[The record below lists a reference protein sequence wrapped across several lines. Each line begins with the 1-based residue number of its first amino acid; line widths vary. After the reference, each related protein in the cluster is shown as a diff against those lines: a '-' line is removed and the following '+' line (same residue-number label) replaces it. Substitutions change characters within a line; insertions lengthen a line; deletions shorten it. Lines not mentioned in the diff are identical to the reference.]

1 MPIDNLDDHIPPQ
14 TIPRQAIREVRIPRN
29 SPLFTAG
36 NVVKLITACYAV
48 MACVERDELT
58 DEAKEF
64 LASNEELWTEVTS
77 EGFFPSLDEVA
88 DQMAS
93 SGELDEDYLKAFQ
106 LGLRVFIKSYENYAE
121 SIHSAKA
128 WFKNFTSYLST
139 RKSVYR
145 LALDKASSDSV
156 YPAWTEKTF
165 AVTEVDDQEDIQD
178 ELIEIVSE
186 WNGQRSLFIKSRE
199 EEKKMSEERPD
210 LWERYV
216 EANKKFT
223 HSWLTYVAAFVRER
237 GEKLASYQELLEEM
251 EENGYE
257 SDLPAGFDGYI
268 DAAANM
274 YTKNKEKI
282 MLKPRRRYN
291 PWIIMSAD
299 TVKSVF
305 KVTNWKGETEN
316 IGTKNTYYTEKHH
329 KDSSLEKFAAVRD
342 FGDLAES
349 IRARW
354 LRQLTGDSS
363 GNGNKVFA
371 PTDVNQVAA
380 LVIELV
386 WQTAARIGNPENQ
399 TGDEKTYG
407 LSTVLVNQT
416 RFNANSVTI
425 TYKGK
430 DAVNTKHTIKG
441 DTTLNKY
448 IINALKALATYGGK
462 RGSDYLFTYV
472 TRQGR
477 QRRLTD
483 ATVNKELKEFYNVPS
498 GFSIHNIRTYHG
510 TKIFEEQME
519 RIFKKY
525 ASLDKTQA
533 KEVINFMAIEVGKKL
548 NHVRRSA
555 DGDEQITPATALA
568 NYIDYNAQAKFYE
581 HYGVPMPAFLSK
593 KVGRT
598 LTASPFLESDAFE
611 PAVDGLDDEI
621 TEKLADEAL
630 RTDDGGIALPELG
643 EDAGAGEELIDAE
656 GKGHMKPEVQTDDN
670 APEDAPAEQEDTLEQ
685 PAEET
690 AQELTEAKDEDKPA
704 AEESSPEI
712 REGTTGE
719 DGNTKAEVEED
730 PKDELTPEE
739 EQARR
744 AKLQKEEEAEELRRS
759 REPTPVSNLTEE
771 LLTKAD
777 GSSDVYYS

>member
-36 NVVKLITACYAV
+36 NVAKLITACYAV
-48 MACVERDELT
+48 VACVERDELT

-88 DQMAS
+88 DQMSS

-291 PWIIMSAD
+291 PWIIMSPD

-399 TGDEKTYG
+399 TGEEKTYG

-416 RFNANSVTI
+416 RFNANSVTM

-441 DTTLNKY
+441 DTNLNRY

-483 ATVNKELKEFYNVPS
+483 STVNKELKEFYNVPS

-525 ASLDKTQA
+525 DKLDKSQA

-548 NHVRRSA
+548 NHIRRTA
-555 DGDEQITPATALA
+555 DGDEQITPATALT

-611 PAVDGLDDEI
+611 PAVDSLDDEI
-621 TEKLADEAL
+621 TEKLEDEAL
-630 RTDDGGIALPELG
+630 RTDDGGIALPELS

-656 GKGHMKPEVQTDDN
+656 GKGHMKPEAQSEEREV
-670 APEDAPAEQEDTLEQ
+670 PLEDPVSEDTVTESTEETSEATPEQEHEAKEESADEPVEESPPEKADAEPT
-685 PAEET
+685 AEEET
-690 AQELTEAKDEDKPA
+690 TEEL
-704 AEESSPEI
+704 S
-712 REGTTGE
+712 
-719 DGNTKAEVEED
+719 
-730 PKDELTPEE
+730 PEE
-739 EQARR
+739 EQARK
-744 AKLQKEEEAEELRRS
+744 AKLQKEEEAEELRKS

>member
-1 MPIDNLDDHIPPQ
+1 MPIDNLDEHIPPQ
-14 TIPRQAIREVRIPRN
+14 TIPRQAIREIRIPRN

-36 NVVKLITACYAV
+36 NVVKIITACYAV
-48 MACVERDELT
+48 VACVERDELT
-58 DEAKEF
+58 EQARDF
-64 LASNEELWTEVTS
+64 LSNNEELWVDITS
-77 EGFFPSLDEVA
+77 EGFFPSFDEVA
-88 DQMAS
+88 EQMATT
-93 SGELDEDYLKAFQ
+93 GELDEDYLKAFQ

-165 AVTEVDDQEDIQD
+165 AVTEVEDQEDIQD
-178 ELIEIVSE
+178 ELIDIVSE

-274 YTKNKEKI
+274 YTRNKEKI

-291 PWIIMSAD
+291 PWIIMSPD

-416 RFNANSVTI
+416 RFNANSVTM

-441 DTTLNKY
+441 DTNLNRY

-483 ATVNKELKEFYNVPS
+483 STVNKELKEFYNVPS

-525 ASLDKTQA
+525 DKLDKSQA

-548 NHVRRSA
+548 NHIRRTA
-555 DGDEQITPATALA
+555 DGDEQITPATALT

-611 PAVDGLDDEI
+611 PAVDSLDDEI
-621 TEKLADEAL
+621 TEKLEEEAL
-630 RTDDGGIALPELG
+630 RTDDGGIALPELS

-656 GKGHMKPEVQTDDN
+656 GKGHMKPEAQSEESEVPLEDPVSEDTVTESTEETSEA
-670 APEDAPAEQEDTLEQ
+670 APEQEPEAKEESADEPVEESPPEKADAEPT
-685 PAEET
+685 AEEET
-690 AQELTEAKDEDKPA
+690 TKEL
-704 AEESSPEI
+704 S
-712 REGTTGE
+712 
-719 DGNTKAEVEED
+719 
-730 PKDELTPEE
+730 PEE
-739 EQARR
+739 EQARK
-744 AKLQKEEEAEELRRS
+744 AKLQKEEEAEELRKS